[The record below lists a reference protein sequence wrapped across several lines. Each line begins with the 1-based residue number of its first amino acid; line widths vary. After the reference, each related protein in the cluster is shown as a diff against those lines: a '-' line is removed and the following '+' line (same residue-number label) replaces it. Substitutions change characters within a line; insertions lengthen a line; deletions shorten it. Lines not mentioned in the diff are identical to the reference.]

1 MEWDEIIKDTFARFS
16 VKLKKGLKE
25 LIVAD
30 DRPEG
35 WYVGIKV
42 EGEKEWRTPD
52 GQATRAAGQDSED

>member
-1 MEWDEIIKDTFARFS
+1 MEWDEAIRDAFGRFTQ
-16 VKLKKGLKE
+16 KLKKGLKD

-42 EGEKEWRTPD
+42 AGEKHWRTPN
-52 GQATRAAGQDSED
+52 GQTTRAARQDSED